1 MRYCSGGHNPPIL
14 RRADGGISLLEKGG
28 LPIGAFDF
36 GTYDEEEV
44 TLAPGDLLFMYT
56 DGLTETVNH
65 EDEEYGTDRVEAA
78 LGEKHKLSADNLIEH
93 MRADL
98 INFSGRTQADD
109 DVTLIAMKINQSKP
123 GNPSAATP

>member
-1 MRYCSGGHNPPIL
+1 
-14 RRADGGISLLEKGG
+14 
-28 LPIGAFDF
+28 
-36 GTYDEEEV
+36 
-44 TLAPGDLLFMYT
+44 
-56 DGLTETVNH
+56 
-65 EDEEYGTDRVEAA
+65 VEAA